1 MRHILMIS
9 AALTALASGA
19 QAQDAE
25 VREVVVTGR
34 AQQLYRTQEA
44 QAGRLPTPPLASS
57 QAVQVINA
65 ELIADQGARD
75 AQDLYRSIS
84 GVSFFSY
91 AGVTA
96 RGFRQEEIFFD
107 GLRGDP
113 YAGFS
118 VPQLFNVERVEFLK
132 GPAGMLYGPGAPGGL
147 FNYVTK
153 KPDEAFSARVAGVV
167 GTEARYGASAEVTG
181 ALPVQGVSGRLG
193 VFYEEQNTARVNARS
208 EILILDGGLKLD
220 LPLGELNLQATHY
233 DQNLPGNRL
242 RGVPT
247 DNLGRFLTDRRW
259 NHNEPGD
266 FLRLE
271 ANVLQASWAAQVNDS
286 LTLNAAVRYTEGLE
300 TQKYHEPFGLRDT
313 NGDGVFDTSL
323 RQYRD
328 QIRDQSNWSA
338 GANLIWTF
346 DLAGVESRLLAGADW
361 FTNELAFESRGV
373 NGTLAVSAT
382 APTPLSLFNPVYGV
396 TPISSY
402 RLPAYTLS
410 LTESDRA
417 GGYLLY
423 EATVGN
429 LIGTVGARYDS
440 FEDVSGA
447 ASFEDDALTWRAGL
461 VYRVRPDVSIYGQ
474 WAQSFEPQGASSQT
488 PLAGGPFA
496 PTEGEMFEAGLKSE
510 LMGGRLQGSAAVYHI
525 TRTNI
530 LQADPRGDVGG
541 DGTNDLL
548 AFGEITS
555 KGAEF
560 DLAADITADWVLTAS
575 YAYNDTRIT
584 ADNGRTAIT
593 NSVGDRFAN
602 APEHTVGFWTRY
614 QFPDLGLAVAL
625 GGDYVDVRRS
635 MSDQKVR
642 PYLVFDASII
652 YTRGPWRALVRID
665 NLTDEVYA
673 ASGFID
679 RTGHFPGDPRSVFL
693 ELSRRW

>member
-1 MRHILMIS
+1 MRRTLMIS
-9 AALTALASGA
+9 AALTALASGV

-25 VREVVVTGR
+25 VSEVVVTGR
-34 AQQLYRTQEA
+34 AQQLYRSQEA
-44 QAGRLPTPPLASS
+44 QVGRLPTPPLESS

-153 KPDEAFSARVAGVV
+153 KAEDPFSAKVSAVV
-167 GTEARYGASAEVTG
+167 GTEARYGASAEING
-181 ALPVQGVSGRLG
+181 ALPAEGVAGRLG
-193 VFYEEQNTARVNARS
+193 AFYEEQNTPRVNARS
-208 EILILDGGLKLD
+208 EILILDGGLKFD
-220 LPLGELNLQATHY
+220 LPVGELNLQATYY

-247 DNLGRFLTDRRW
+247 DNLGVFLTDRRW
-259 NHNEPGD
+259 NHNEPDD

-271 ANVLQASWAAQVNDS
+271 ASVVQASWAAQVSDS
-286 LTLNAAVRYTEGLE
+286 LTLNAALRYTEGLE
-300 TQKYHEPFGLRDT
+300 TQKYHEPFGLADT
-313 NGDGVFDTSL
+313 DGDGVLDTSR

-328 QIRDQSNWSA
+328 QVRDQSNWSA

-361 FTNELAFESRGV
+361 FTNDLEFQSRGV
-373 NGTLAVSAT
+373 NGTFVTSAT
-382 APTPLSLFNPVYGV
+382 APTPLSLFNPVYDV
-396 TPISSY
+396 TPVSNY
-402 RLPAYTLS
+402 ALPAYTVS

-447 ASFEDDALTWRAGL
+447 AGFEDEALTWRTGL
-461 VYRVRPDVSIYGQ
+461 VYRVRPDVSVYGQ
-474 WAQSFEPQGASSQT
+474 WAQSFEPQGSANQT
-488 PLAGGPFA
+488 PLAGGPFD
-496 PTEGEMFEAGLKSE
+496 PTEGEMFEGGLKTE
-510 LMGGRLQGSAAVYHI
+510 LMGGRVQGGAAVYHI

-541 DGTNDLL
+541 DGVNDLV

-555 KGAEF
+555 KGLEI
-560 DLAADITADWVLTAS
+560 DVAADVTPNWVVTTS

-584 ADNGRTAIT
+584 ADNGRTAVT

-635 MSDQKVR
+635 LSDQKVR

-652 YTRGPWRALVRID
+652 YTRGPWRTLLRID

-673 ASGFID
+673 ASGFTD
-679 RTGHFPGDPRSVFL
+679 RTGHFPGAPRSVFL
-693 ELSRRW
+693 ELSRAW